1 MFSKYA
7 PVMAAFIMLF
17 TGPGI
22 APGLAQLPPTNM
34 GKFVHQPGDN
44 QYTDQTQSERHGV
57 PGYRPDLTGRP
68 IIQAPAVQYVLP
80 PTPPPKRPDISI
92 EPIAS
97 DEPIPPAGFPPLPD
111 RLDLPIANANGWK
124 TSGSFSNDSGSGG
137 GSGGGSSG
145 PPAPTFHQHYGH
157 VPPGAYLNPQQK
169 ANPQGAGGGSSDASP
184 GLGGGGGGGGGGGH
198 GYYKAQTP
206 PPIQK
211 QGSGYY
217 KARTPGGSP
226 GGGDY
231 FNANTAGGPTAP
243 RYTGAS
249 AKDLKALG
257 REPKLNDRQED
268 TGAPD
273 APQPVTVNQSTTQ
286 DLSLPEDEFSY
297 KANQPNK
304 AGRSAA
310 RTMTRMIKAPLN
322 SVGGMAGLRF

>member
-1 MFSKYA
+1 MLQACFHGVDDTGTVIFTALNFLTVGAAK
-7 PVMAAFIMLF
+7 AAFDF
-17 TGPGI
+17 TQLVKDTG
-22 APGLAQLPPTNM
+22 AQAKDTI
-34 GKFVHQPGDN
+34 GKTAAAMKKP
-44 QYTDQTQSERHGV
+44 E
-57 PGYRPDLTGRP
+57 
-68 IIQAPAVQYVLP
+68 
-80 PTPPPKRPDISI
+80 
-92 EPIAS
+92 
-97 DEPIPPAGFPPLPD
+97 
-111 RLDLPIANANGWK
+111 
-124 TSGSFSNDSGSGG
+124 
-137 GSGGGSSG
+137 
-145 PPAPTFHQHYGH
+145 
-157 VPPGAYLNPQQK
+157 
-169 ANPQGAGGGSSDASP
+169 
-184 GLGGGGGGGGGGGH
+184 GGGGGGGGGH